1 MALVDLQDVK
11 DRLWITTSADDTRL
25 TAHLNDVLDLAN
37 KVLGDLSRGDKTI
50 VVNVDSIQWNRI
62 WLKHVNPISLKEING
77 EDFTS
82 PAKEIGTDYLI
93 NPDGMA
99 IIPDL
104 YLYTTNDFGYI
115 SITYV
120 AWWNVVEA
128 VADDP
133 ETEEDE
139 TVVAVDEV
147 PNDFKRMVATAVGW
161 LYAQDLWRDVLE
173 ESTGPHKTVFWSNSS
188 NANREDV
195 LKKFKKELRKYIP
208 THLKIW

>member
-50 VVNVDSIQWNRI
+50 VVNVDSLWWNRI
-62 WLKHVNPISLKEING
+62 WLKHVNPISLKTING
-77 EDFTS
+77 EDFSS
-82 PAKEIGTDYLI
+82 PAKVEGTDYII

-115 SITYV
+115 SVTYV